1 MVYTA
6 DGSTAVIGIG
16 DCQSLLE
23 ATLLGLGNGSHAD
36 RIGRDTHLFDVFL
49 QSLLHFVELA
59 IDTLQP
65 IACYLLV
72 LAQVLGI
79 AIYGYIARMDIRDD
93 WLGALGT
100 HFGGLE
106 PYPACSSV
114 DANRT
119 QTSENNFKI
128 IKI

>member
-1 MVYTA
+1 MVYTTN
-6 DGSTAVIGIG
+6 GSIAIIAIG

-23 ATLLGLGNGSHAD
+23 ATLLGLGNVGNAD
-36 RIGRDTHLFDVFL
+36 CFGRDTHLFDVFL

-79 AIYGYIARMDIRDD
+79 AIYGYIAHLDIRDD
-93 WLGALGT
+93 WLGSLGT
-100 HFGGLE
+100 YIGRLE
-106 PYPACSSV
+106 PYPACSSMDV
-114 DANRT
+114 NRIET
-119 QTSENNFKI
+119 IE
-128 IKI
+128 